1 LRTAIWKEAATMSGK
16 DALPERIEVLAS
28 VPYFADLSEGV
39 LGALARA
46 AVRHD
51 YAAGQI
57 VFLEGAPCVGLYV
70 VEDGWLKSYKISLEG
85 REQVIRF
92 VGPSE
97 AFNEVGVLAG
107 VPNQVSVAA
116 LQPSIV
122 WIVQREM
129 LLRQVDAHPQL
140 ARAITQNLASR
151 VLHLLNIVEDLS
163 LRTVE
168 ARLARLLCEHA
179 EDQVLQRRRWTTQAQ
194 MAARLGTVLDVVNRA
209 LVKLADEGL
218 IQVERHQIQIL
229 DLAAL
234 RERAM
239 LIE

>member
-1 LRTAIWKEAATMSGK
+1 MSGT
-16 DALPERIEVLAS
+16 DALPRRIEVLSS
-28 VPYFADLSEGV
+28 VPYFADLSESILQG
-39 LGALARA
+39 LAQA
-46 AVRHD
+46 AVR
-51 YAAGQI
+51 YEFGAGQI
-57 VFLEGAPCVGLYV
+57 VFLEDEACAGLYI
-70 VEDGWLKSYKISLEG
+70 VEDGWLKSYKLSLEG

-122 WIVQREM
+122 WIVEREA
-129 LLRQVDAHPQL
+129 LLRQIDEHPQL
-140 ARAITQNLASR
+140 ARVITQNLATR
-151 VLHLLNIVEDLS
+151 VLHLLSIVEDLS

-179 EDQVLQRRRWTTQAQ
+179 EGQVLRRRRWTTQAQ

-218 IQVERHQIQIL
+218 IEVERHQIQIL
-229 DLAAL
+229 DLVAL
-234 RERAM
+234 RERA
-239 LIE
+239 LLAE

>member
-1 LRTAIWKEAATMSGK
+1 MNAF
-16 DALPERIEVLAS
+16 PERIHVLSS
-28 VPYFADLSEGV
+28 VPYFAELDQEILQ
-39 LGALARA
+39 ALAQA
-46 AVRHD
+46 AVRHT
-51 YAAGQI
+51 YGTGEV
-57 VFLEGAPCVGLYV
+57 VFLEGEPCAGLYV
-70 VEDGWLKSYKISLEG
+70 VEDGWLKSYKLSLEG

-92 VGPSE
+92 VGPGE
-97 AFNEVGVLAG
+97 AFNEVGVLVG

-116 LQPSIV
+116 LQPSMV
-122 WIVQREM
+122 WVVGRET
-129 LLRQVDAHPQL
+129 LLYQIDVHPEL
-140 ARAITQNLASR
+140 GRAITQNLASR
-151 VLHLLNIVEDLS
+151 VLHLLRIVEDLS

-168 ARLARLLCEHA
+168 SRLARLLLEQA
-179 EDQVLQRRRWTTQAQ
+179 DDQVLQRRRWTTQAQ

-239 LIE
+239 LAE